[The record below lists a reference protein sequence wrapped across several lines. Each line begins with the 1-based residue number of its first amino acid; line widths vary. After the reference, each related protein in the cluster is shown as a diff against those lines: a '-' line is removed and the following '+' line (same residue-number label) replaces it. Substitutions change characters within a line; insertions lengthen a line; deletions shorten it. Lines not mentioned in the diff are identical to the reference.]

1 MLPANLIEPGSFA
14 TGKQRLQG
22 KIALKDLDERVWSHE
37 YFADSATEVS
47 YTLQGGCDRWQRLFL
62 DLTVE
67 GRFSLVC
74 QRCMQP
80 MPFEVSEHSHIV
92 LFADEESLDEAM
104 LSDEE
109 LEGMVPEKELN
120 VHTLLEDQILMA
132 LPFSPRHDDC
142 ESDAL
147 DKINQDEPNPF
158 AVLAGL
164 KSGS

>member
-1 MLPANLIEPGSFA
+1 
-14 TGKQRLQG
+14 
-22 KIALKDLDERVWSHE
+22 
-37 YFADSATEVS
+37 
-47 YTLQGGCDRWQRLFL
+47 
-62 DLTVE
+62 
-67 GRFSLVC
+67 
-74 QRCMQP
+74 
-80 MPFEVSEHSHIV
+80 MPFELAERSRIV

-109 LEGMVPEKELN
+109 LEGMVSEKEQD
-120 VHTLLEDQILMA
+120 VCTLLEDQILMA

-147 DKINQDEPNPF
+147 DKINQDKPNPF

>member
-14 TGKQRLQG
+14 AGKQRLQG
-22 KIALKDLDERVWSHE
+22 KIALVDLDLRVRSHE
-37 YFADSATEVS
+37 YLADSATELS
-47 YTLQGGCDRWQRLFL
+47 YTLQGGCDSWQRLFL
-62 DLTVE
+62 DLSLE
-67 GRFSLVC
+67 GRLSLVC

-80 MPFEVSEHSHIV
+80 MPFDLAEYSRIV

-109 LEGMVPEKELN
+109 LEGMVLEKELD
-120 VHTLLEDQILMA
+120 VRTLLEDQILMA

-147 DKINQDEPNPF
+147 DKINQDKPNPF